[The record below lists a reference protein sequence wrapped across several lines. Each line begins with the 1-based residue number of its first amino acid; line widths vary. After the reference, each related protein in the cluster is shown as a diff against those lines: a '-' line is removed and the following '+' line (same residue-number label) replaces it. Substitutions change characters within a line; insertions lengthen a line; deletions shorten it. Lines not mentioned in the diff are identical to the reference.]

1 MSEALTGKNALV
13 TGASRGLG
21 REIAR
26 AMGRQGANL
35 LLVARAEPALQELR
49 EQLLGTLRTGQ
60 QVHVVAA
67 DLAVQDAA
75 PRIVAA
81 TRRVW
86 DRVDILVNNAAILG
100 PIGSVWENDWDEWQ
114 ATLRV
119 DLIAPVALCR
129 AFVPW
134 MIEQGGGKII
144 NFSGGG
150 ATAPRA
156 RFSAYATAKAA
167 LVRFSETLAEEVKE
181 SNIQVN
187 CVAPGALNTDMNRAV
202 LEAGSERAG
211 ANEHARA
218 VELAQ
223 SNSTIPA
230 QAADLCVFF
239 ASSAADGITGRIVS
253 AIWDPWQ
260 ELASRVEEL
269 QASDIYT
276 LRRIVPRDRGKK
288 WE

>member
-1 MSEALTGKNALV
+1 MSEILARKNALI

-26 AMGRQGANL
+26 AMWRHGANL
-35 LLVARAEPALQELR
+35 LLVARAETTLLELR
-49 EQLLGTLRTGQ
+49 EQLLTSRRAQQ

-67 DLAVQDAA
+67 DLASEDAV
-75 PRIVAA
+75 PKVAEA
-81 TRRVW
+81 ARRVW
-86 DRVDILVNNAAILG
+86 DRVDILVNNAAVLG
-100 PIGSVWENDWDEWQ
+100 PIGNAWENDWDEWQ

-129 AFVPW
+129 TFVPW
-134 MIEQGGGKII
+134 MIQSGGGKII
-144 NFSGGG
+144 NLSGGG

-156 RFSAYATAKAA
+156 RFSAYATAKAG
-167 LVRFSETLAEEVKE
+167 LVRFSETLAEEVKG

-187 CVAPGALNTDMNRAV
+187 CVAPGALSTDMNRAV
-202 LEAGSERAG
+202 LRAGAERAG

-218 VELAQ
+218 VELAK
-223 SNSTIPA
+223 SDIGIPT
-230 QAADLCVFF
+230 QAADLCIFL
-239 ASSAADGITGRIVS
+239 ASSAADGISGKLIS
-253 AIWDPWQ
+253 AAWDPWQ
-260 ELASRVEEL
+260 KLADHVEEL

-276 LRRIVPRDRGKK
+276 LRRIVPRDRGKN